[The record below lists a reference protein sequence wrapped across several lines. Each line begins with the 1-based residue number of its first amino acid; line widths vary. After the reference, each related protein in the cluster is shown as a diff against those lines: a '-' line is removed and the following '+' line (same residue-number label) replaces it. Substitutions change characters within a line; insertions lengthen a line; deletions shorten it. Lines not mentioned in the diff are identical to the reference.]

1 MSIKKGQKRLKNI
14 PVIHDELKKKRTIN
28 LTDTAWNKIKFTA
41 VAQKTSVSEI
51 LEKIIRELD
60 GG

>member
-1 MSIKKGQKRLKNI
+1 MSISKWQKRLKNI
-14 PVIHDELKKKRTIN
+14 PVIHDELKRKRTIN
-28 LTDTAWNKIKFTA
+28 LTDTSWNKIKAIA
-41 VAQKTSVSEI
+41 VERKTSVSEI